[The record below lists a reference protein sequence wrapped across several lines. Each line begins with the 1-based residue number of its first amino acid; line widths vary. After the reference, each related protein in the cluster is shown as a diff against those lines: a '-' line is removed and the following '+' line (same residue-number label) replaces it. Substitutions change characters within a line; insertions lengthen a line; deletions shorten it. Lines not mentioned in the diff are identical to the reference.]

1 MLWLKNIQETMYRD
15 IVIQRNDAPY
25 LKNADRLHVYANGYY
40 VRLID
45 VLSTDFPL
53 IKWILGD
60 EAFNILSR
68 EFIKVHPSSEYNIN
82 SIGKHFSTFLRRHT
96 QHPAY
101 PFLQQL
107 SEYEWNLNQVQS
119 LSRKSP
125 IDFSSLKSVSV
136 EQWTDAKFEF
146 QPNLLHMETDYGF
159 DQLHKEFRKKE
170 TFTNDLLAEKPS
182 FFIFYQKEDG
192 SYSTSIEKME
202 YETLSLLMKDASL
215 GDVLD
220 ALGNDEMVQSV
231 FGWFQKWNEKE
242 LITNVTFESH
252 ESE

>member
-1 MLWLKNIQETMYRD
+1 MSWLKDIQETMYRD
-15 IVIQRNDAPY
+15 IVLQRKDAPY
-25 LKNADRLHVYANGYY
+25 LKNADRLHVYGNGYY

-53 IKWILGD
+53 IQWILGD
-60 EAFNILSR
+60 EKFNTLAR
-68 EFIKVHPSSEYNIN
+68 EFITAKPSSEYNIN
-82 SIGKHFSTFLRRHT
+82 SFGQHFSSFLQ
-96 QHPAY
+96 QHPLCTEY

-107 SEYEWNLNQVQS
+107 SEYEWHLNQVQG
-119 LSRKSP
+119 LSRKKP

-146 QPNLLHMETDYGF
+146 QPNLLLMETDYGF
-159 DQLHKEFRKKE
+159 DQLHKEFREKK

-182 FFIFYQKEDG
+182 FFIFYQKENG

-231 FGWFQKWNEKE
+231 FSWFQKWNEKE